1 MFFTF
6 FLIVEIVSNHVK
18 HLKYWHK
25 ASYLTLPYQHHSKD
39 GTAGPSDAEVT
50 LRESIKNWLF
60 KMHVKNTNLPYTN
73 KKTNSKLK
81 LEKLWKRTW
90 LHHYEKNQLNHNPV
104 TMSYLVSWTI
114 SPILFVI
121 IKLIYFK
128 IAIVFF
134 YKLAMSHLFL
144 RQEKWT
150 QKRWHP

>member
-81 LEKLWKRTW
+81 LENAMKKNLVTSLR
-90 LHHYEKNQLNHNPV
+90 EKPAEPQPSDNVVSCQLDNLSYTVCNH
-104 TMSYLVSWTI
+104 
-114 SPILFVI
+114 
-121 IKLIYFK
+121 
-128 IAIVFF
+128 
-134 YKLAMSHLFL
+134 
-144 RQEKWT
+144 
-150 QKRWHP
+150 

>member
-6 FLIVEIVSNHVK
+6 FLTVEIVSNHVK

-81 LEKLWKRTW
+81 LENAMKKNLVTSLR
-90 LHHYEKNQLNHNPV
+90 EKPAEPQPSDNVVSCQLDDLSYTVCNH
-104 TMSYLVSWTI
+104 
-114 SPILFVI
+114 
-121 IKLIYFK
+121 
-128 IAIVFF
+128 
-134 YKLAMSHLFL
+134 
-144 RQEKWT
+144 
-150 QKRWHP
+150 